1 MNKKNTARNLFLELN
16 ISSSMKINK
25 DKITKKISKLDI
37 EEGSKATN
45 FIKRKDGKIDGETY
59 IIGFFMMLLSG
70 GNTLLHWSLQIC
82 KLIDGL
88 TLSEQGLER
97 KLSFRHELF
106 AKWLLIKSLQTQIQ
120 GGFDEENSFEF
131 EKEISLLKCFNRVL
145 LQDSTCVN
153 VPKNL
158 ASFFPSSH
166 TEKGEAATVRL
177 QLITD
182 LLSGTYD
189 DFSLGSFRDN
199 DGKASSDILKI
210 VKPRDL
216 VLRDKGYWSLDVFE
230 ELDKKNC
237 YYLSRLKYGVNLY
250 DCGTK
255 KQLDLAKILKKA
267 SKNRQ
272 NIIDMRVFLG
282 AKHQLSARLIAIRLP
297 QEVADER
304 RRKAKADRHSKANHS
319 QDYYERL
326 DWCIFVTNIPEEILT
341 AEQVAKVYR
350 FRWKIEII
358 FKVWKSKFDF
368 SNMFN
373 QQSMSPS
380 RAVITFFLLLTWLT
394 LFFVNLYSYFLIKV
408 YQKTKRFIS
417 IFKFSE
423 FLIIFM
429 QDSKKREQLLK
440 NPDDF
445 IDLVASSCLYDKR
458 KRQNQMELI
467 YC

>member
-1 MNKKNTARNLFLELN
+1 
-16 ISSSMKINK
+16 MKINK

-59 IIGFFMMLLSG
+59 IMGFFMMLLSG
-70 GNTLLHWSLQIC
+70 GNTLLNWSLQIC

-106 AKWLLIKSLQTQIQ
+106 AKWLLIKSLQTQLQ
-120 GGFDEENSFEF
+120 GGFDEESMLEF
-131 EKEISLLKCFNRVL
+131 KKEAELLNCFNRVL

-250 DCGTK
+250 NCGTK
-255 KQLDLAKILKKA
+255 EQLDLAKILKKA

-272 NIIDMRVFLG
+272 NTIDMRVFLG

-304 RRKAKADRHSKANHS
+304 RRKAKADSLPRNLGGHSKANHS

-350 FRWKIEII
+350 FRCLPRNLGGKIEII

-368 SNMFN
+368 GNMFN

-429 QDSKKREQLLK
+429 QDSIKREQLLK

>member
-1 MNKKNTARNLFLELN
+1 
-16 ISSSMKINK
+16 MKINK
-25 DKITKKISKLDI
+25 DKITKKLSKLEI
-37 EEGSKATN
+37 EEGSKATK
-45 FIKRKDGKIDGETY
+45 FIKRKDGKIDGEAY
-59 IIGFFMMLLSG
+59 LVGFFMMLLSG

-106 AKWLLIKSLQTQIQ
+106 AKWLLIKSLQTQLR
-120 GGFDEENSFEF
+120 GCFDEEGILEF
-131 EKEISLLKCFNRVL
+131 KKEAELLNCFNRVL
-145 LQDSTCVN
+145 LQDSTCIN

-158 ASFFPSSH
+158 APYFPSSY
-166 TEKGEAATVRL
+166 TKKREAATARI
-177 QLITD
+177 QLTTD
-182 LLSGTYD
+182 LLSDTYED
-189 DFSLGSFRDN
+189 YSLGSFCDN
-199 DGKASSDILKI
+199 DGKASKDILAI

-216 VLRDKGYWSLDVFE
+216 VLRDKGYWSLDVFK
-230 ELDKKNC
+230 ELDEKGC

-250 DCGTK
+250 DFGTK
-255 KQLDLAKILKKA
+255 KELNLAKILNKA
-267 SKNRQ
+267 SKKGQ
-272 NIIDMRVFLG
+272 NTVDKQILLG

-304 RRKAKADRHSKANHS
+304 RRKAKADRHSKTNHS

-368 SNMFN
+368 DKMFDKP
-373 QQSMSPS
+373 SMSPS
-380 RAVITFFLLLTWLT
+380 RAIITFFLLLTWLT
-394 LFFVNLYSYFLIKV
+394 LFFVNLYSYFLIKI

-417 IFKFSE
+417 IFKFAD

-429 QDSKKREQLLK
+429 QDSIKREQLLE

>member
-1 MNKKNTARNLFLELN
+1 
-16 ISSSMKINK
+16 MKINK
-25 DKITKKISKLDI
+25 SKITKRLSTFDI
-37 EEGSKATN
+37 EKGSKSTN
-45 FIKRKDGKIDGETY
+45 FIKRKDGKIDGEAYLT
-59 IIGFFMMLLSG
+59 GFFMMLLSG
-70 GNTLLHWSLQIC
+70 GSTLLHWSLQIC
-82 KLIDGL
+82 KLVDGL

-106 AKWLLIKSLQTQIQ
+106 AKWLLIKSLQAQLK
-120 GGFDEENSFEF
+120 GDFDKESV
-131 EKEISLLKCFNRVL
+131 EKFKKEAELLNCFNRVL
-145 LQDSTCVN
+145 LQDSTCIN
-153 VPKNL
+153 VPDNL
-158 ASFFPSSH
+158 STFFPSSF
-166 TEKGEAATVRL
+166 TEKRNSATARL
-177 QLITD
+177 QLIID
-182 LLSGTYD
+182 LLSDTYE

-199 DGKASSDILKI
+199 DGKASKDILEI

-216 VLRDKGYWSLDVFE
+216 VLRDKGYWSLEVFKQ
-230 ELDKKNC
+230 LDEKGC
-237 YYLSRLKYGVNLY
+237 FFLSRLKYGVNLY
-250 DCGTK
+250 DFTTK
-255 KQLDLAKILKKA
+255 KPPSSRDRQLNLAKTLKKA
-267 SKNRQ
+267 SKQGQ
-272 NIIDMRVFLG
+272 NIVDKQVFLG
-282 AKHQLSARLIAIRLP
+282 AKHQISVRLIAVRLP

-326 DWCIFVTNIPEEILT
+326 DWCLFVTNIPEEILT
-341 AEQVAKVYR
+341 GEEVAKVYR

-368 SNMFN
+368 DKMFDKS
-373 QQSMSPS
+373 SMSPS
-380 RAVITFFLLLTWLT
+380 RAIITFFLLLTWLT
-394 LFFVNLYSYFLIKV
+394 LFFVNLYNYFLIKV

-429 QDSKKREQLLK
+429 QDSIKQEELLK